1 MRAPTGSPP
10 GRRRSSRTGLRALVA
25 LLALVMFRGVA
36 AELSLNPPE
45 VPESAEIHACDL
57 DDPIP
62 SIWLGEPGAGFRS
75 TVQTVSLLAGGAV
88 GPAMM
93 GSQEHHHLALV
104 SVAYGQMFA
113 PLQAEDHWWRG
124 NFEAR
129 LELFGGIQVAPEHS
143 WLVGIAPHLRYHL
156 ATGSRWTPFID
167 AGAGFTLTDIGAPDV
182 GNLFEFN
189 LQGTIGVHYHWRDD
203 LALTFEARYMHLSN
217 AGISADNYGVN
228 ALVAVFGVT
237 RFF

>member
-1 MRAPTGSPP
+1 MRVPTGLPP
-10 GRRRSSRTGLRALVA
+10 GRRISSRTRLRALGAV
-25 LLALVMFRGVA
+25 LALVTVPGVT
-36 AELSLNPPE
+36 AELGLNPPT
-45 VPESAEIHACDL
+45 VPESAEFRACDL
-57 DDPIP
+57 DEPIP

-75 TVQTVSLLAGGAV
+75 TVRTVSLLAGGAV

-104 SVAYGQMFA
+104 SVAYGHMFA

-124 NFEAR
+124 NFEGR
-129 LELFGGIQVAPEHS
+129 LELFGGIQVAPDHS
-143 WLVGIAPHLRYHL
+143 WLVGITPHLRYNL
-156 ATGSRWTPFID
+156 ATGSRWTPFVD

-217 AGISADNYGVN
+217 AGISNDNYGVN
-228 ALVAVFGVT
+228 VLVAVFGVT

>member
-1 MRAPTGSPP
+1 MRVPL
-10 GRRRSSRTGLRALVA
+10 GRPRDRRQPLRTRWRALGAV
-25 LLALVMFRGVA
+25 LALVTFRGVA
-36 AELSLNPPE
+36 AELGLHPPA
-45 VPESAEIHACDL
+45 VLESAECGADEL
-57 DDPIP
+57 ETPLP

-75 TVQTVSLLAGGAV
+75 DVRTVSLLAGGAV

-113 PLQAEDHWWRG
+113 PLQARDHWWRG
-124 NFEAR
+124 NFEVR
-129 LELFGGIQVAPEHS
+129 IEGFGGIQVAPDHS
-143 WLVGIAPHLRYHL
+143 WLVGIAPHMRYHL
-156 ATGSRWTPFID
+156 ATGSRWTPFVD

-189 LQGTIGVHYHWRDD
+189 LQGTLGVHYHWRED
-203 LALTFEARYMHLSN
+203 LALTFESRYMHLSN
-217 AGISADNYGVN
+217 AGISQDNYGVN
-228 ALVAVFGVT
+228 VLVAVFGVT